1 MEVNTS
7 IANAEGGSGNGRGTK
22 VKALKD
28 DEAKKM
34 TVCNNSPEDSTEA
47 TSVRILSE
55 NKSTREVKAGSSGNS
70 KSLSKAI
77 AEGDLSNAGVNA
89 ELAKTKQS
97 LATEA
102 SHPSERNSS
111 ANIKMPGITTVHSAT
126 KVTKL
131 EKVDAIVSDET
142 PERRSGHIP
151 VTEKPDM
158 RKTVEKWKKHAFKT
172 GSRMNLYK
180 VVKTVP
186 SEYLARAR

>member
-111 ANIKMPGITTVHSAT
+111 ENIKIPGITTVHSA
-126 KVTKL
+126 TKL

-158 RKTVEKWKKHAFKT
+158 RRTVEKWKKHAFKT